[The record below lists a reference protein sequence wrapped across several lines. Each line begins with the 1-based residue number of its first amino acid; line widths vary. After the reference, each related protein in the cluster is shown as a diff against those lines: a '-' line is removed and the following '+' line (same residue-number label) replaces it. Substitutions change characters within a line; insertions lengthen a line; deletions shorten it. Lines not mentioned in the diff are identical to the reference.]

1 MTGKPTEHQ
10 IQSAYIA
17 WHRTQGYPGVV
28 FAIPNGGARHALTG
42 VTLKREGVLAGVPD
56 VFYAWPSGGYGGLFL
71 EFKTPRGRL
80 SDAQKVIQEE
90 LRAAGYAVATV
101 TSGPEAGRAVDS
113 YLAITRA
120 APRDPSQ

>member
-17 WHRTQGYPGVV
+17 WHRTQGYPGVI
-28 FAIPNGGARHALTG
+28 FAIPNGGGRHALTG

-56 VFYAWPSGGYGGLFL
+56 VFYAWPSGGYGGLFI

-90 LRAAGYAVATV
+90 LRAAGYAVETV
-101 TSGPEAGRAVDS
+101 TSGTEAARAVDS
-113 YLAITRA
+113 YLATARA
-120 APRDPSQ
+120 APGDR